1 MGRKVLVGFDES
13 GNAMRAVEFVAKSFS
28 PDHEVVLFHVAL
40 DTAAI
45 CNLNSPELV
54 PLFLEHQVQ
63 FCTLEDKKKDLV
75 SQGMEKAKKR
85 LVDAGFQDKNIY
97 LKVQTRKKGV
107 ARDIVAEAQSDYDAV
122 VLGRRG
128 LSGIE
133 EFILGSVSQKV
144 LHAAKDIS
152 VTLVA

>member
-13 GNAMRAVEFVAKSFS
+13 ENAMRAVDFVAKSFA
-28 PDHEVVLFHVAL
+28 PDHEVVLFHVVL

-63 FCTLEDKKKDLV
+63 FCSLEDKKKELV
-75 SQGMEKAKKR
+75 TEGMEKAKQH
-85 LVDAGFQDKNIY
+85 LVDAGFPDKNIQF
-97 LKVQTRKKGV
+97 KVQTKKKGV
-107 ARDIVAEAQSDYDAV
+107 ARDIAIEAQSGYDAV

-128 LSGIE
+128 LSGIG

-144 LHAAKDIS
+144 LHAAKDVS
-152 VTLVA
+152 VILVG

>member
-1 MGRKVLVGFDES
+1 MGRKILVGFDES
-13 GNAMRAVEFVAKSFS
+13 ENAMRAVEFVAKSFA

-85 LVDAGFQDKNIY
+85 LVDAGFQDKNIH

-107 ARDIVAEAQSDYDAV
+107 ARDIAAEVQSGYDAV

-152 VTLVA
+152 VILVA

>member
-1 MGRKVLVGFDES
+1 MGRKVLVGFDDSE
-13 GNAMRAVEFVAKSFS
+13 NAMRAVEFVAKSLA
-28 PDHEVVLFHVAL
+28 PDHEVVLFHVVL

-63 FCTLEDKKKDLV
+63 FCTLEDKKKELV
-75 SQGMEKAKKR
+75 TQGMEKAKQH
-85 LVDAGFQDKNIY
+85 LVDAGFQDKNIQF
-97 LKVQTRKKGV
+97 KVQTKKKGV
-107 ARDIVAEAQSDYDAV
+107 ARDIAAEAQSGYDAV

-128 LSGIE
+128 LSGIG

-144 LHAAKDIS
+144 LHAAKDLS
-152 VTLVA
+152 VILVG